1 MDINHHNW
9 KRTPLRLLT
18 CLPKLVDREC
28 AFTLCACL
36 FTTSGS
42 VVFLEFSH
50 NQDGKSMNND
60 IIELRLTAIEAAV
73 KTISAA
79 ICANE
84 GPLSDDLHNQ
94 IQLLRDQLASPES
107 TVKQGAITY
116 QTIKLLD
123 SLNCD
128 PWDPF

>member
-1 MDINHHNW
+1 
-9 KRTPLRLLT
+9 
-18 CLPKLVDREC
+18 
-28 AFTLCACL
+28 
-36 FTTSGS
+36 
-42 VVFLEFSH
+42 
-50 NQDGKSMNND
+50 MNND
-60 IIELRLTAIEAAV
+60 IIELRLSAIEAAV

-84 GPLSDDLHNQ
+84 GQLSDDLHNQ
-94 IQLLRDQLASPES
+94 IQLLRNKLSSPEN
-107 TVKQGAITY
+107 TVKQEAITY

>member
-1 MDINHHNW
+1 ME
-9 KRTPLRLLT
+9 L
-18 CLPKLVDREC
+18 
-28 AFTLCACL
+28 
-36 FTTSGS
+36 
-42 VVFLEFSH
+42 SH
-50 NQDGKSMNND
+50 SQEDKSMNND
-60 IIELRLTAIEAAV
+60 LIELRLSAIESAV

-94 IQLLRDQLASPES
+94 IRLLREQLSNPGS
-107 TVKQGAITY
+107 TVKQEAVTY

-128 PWDPF
+128 PWEPF